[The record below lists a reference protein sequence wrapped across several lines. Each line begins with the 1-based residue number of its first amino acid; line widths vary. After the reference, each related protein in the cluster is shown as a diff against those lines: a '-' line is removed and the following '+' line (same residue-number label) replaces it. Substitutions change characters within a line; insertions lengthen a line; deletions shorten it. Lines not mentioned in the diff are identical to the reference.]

1 MNYQQAT
8 ARTLF
13 IAAAVTVLI
22 GLLGAGSAQA
32 MEPDEMVGQE
42 VYTLTNL
49 RPDEQNQRL
58 YTVNYQQPGRLKICT
73 KVKIEKISRKKMIFR
88 IAESGRKYEYLNHRK
103 STPEG
108 FDENIKKYFGPECPQ
123 AEIDAMSAADK
134 EGIKQGRTKAGMTRR
149 GVILAIGY
157 PPEHVTP
164 DLEYDEWAYWMNK
177 FVTRRLVFGADG
189 KVSQP
194 LAGR

>member
-1 MNYQQAT
+1 MEPRRITVHRLLLAAIVTAT
-8 ARTLF
+8 ATL
-13 IAAAVTVLI
+13 ITTGPVA
-22 GLLGAGSAQA
+22 A
-32 MEPDEMVGQE
+32 MEPDEMVGKE

-58 YTVNYQQPGRLKICT
+58 YTVNYQQPGRIKICT

-88 IAESGRKYEYLNHRK
+88 LADSGRKYEYINHRK

-108 FDENIKKYFGPECPQ
+108 FDANIKKYFGPECPQ
-123 AEIDAMSAADK
+123 AEIDSLSAVDR
-134 EGIKQGRTKAGMTRR
+134 EGIKKGFTKAGMTRR

-164 DLEYDEWAYWMNK
+164 DLEYDDWAYWMNK
-177 FVTRRLVFGADG
+177 FVTRRLVFGSDG
-189 KVSQP
+189 KVATP
-194 LAGR
+194 LPRR

>member
-1 MNYQQAT
+1 MKPRRITAYQLFLAT
-8 ARTLF
+8 IVTAAATLF
-13 IAAAVTVLI
+13 TGGPVA
-22 GLLGAGSAQA
+22 A
-32 MEPDEMVGQE
+32 MEPDEMVGKE

-58 YTVNYQQPGRLKICT
+58 YSVNYQQPGRIKICT
-73 KVKIEKISRKKMIFR
+73 KVKIDKISRKKMILR
-88 IAESGRKYEYLNHRK
+88 IADSGRKYEYFYHRK

-108 FDENIKKYFGPECPQ
+108 FDANIKKYFGPNCPQ
-123 AEIDAMSAADK
+123 AEIDSMSAVDK
-134 EGIKQGRTKAGMTRR
+134 EGIEKMITKAGMTRR

-177 FVTRRLVFGADG
+177 FVTRRLVFGDDG
-189 KVSQP
+189 KVSTP
-194 LAGR
+194 LPRR